1 MPSKT
6 FSRLRTLHPV
16 ALLLPAPLRA
26 TRTSLNHGHSLLPPS
41 PPMAGLMLKRL
52 VSPLPNQLPLSVM
65 ALSASKS
72 KTLMSLPVLS
82 SPSLLARKVQV
93 LPGALLP
100 FATPRSGLTLM
111 LAMVL
116 TNHGAETPGLTPT
129 ARAPLLP
136 RAASSDG
143 LPTPSPTRLLSSRLR
158 RMMSSTLS
166 STRSGVR
173 HQSTTMPPTLLLP
186 TSALSQTNSATYL
199 PVLAQLPTNAPLLTT
214 SGALA
219 HSL

>member
-1 MPSKT
+1 MLPASSSKT
-6 FSRLRTLHPV
+6 
-16 ALLLPAPLRA
+16 
-26 TRTSLNHGHSLLPPS
+26 
-41 PPMAGLMLKRL
+41 
-52 VSPLPNQLPLSVM
+52 PLS
-65 ALSASKS
+65 
-72 KTLMSLPVLS
+72 LPELLG
-82 SPSLLARKVQV
+82 PSLLARKVQV

-111 LAMVL
+111 LAMVS
-116 TNHGAETPGLTPT
+116 TYHGAETPGLTPT

-143 LPTPSPTRLLSSRLR
+143 SPMPSPTRLLSSRLK

-173 HQSTTMPPTLLLP
+173 HQSTTVLLPLLP
-186 TSALSQTNSATYL
+186 TPALALTSSATNL
-199 PVLAQLPTNAPLLTT
+199 PVPAQLPTLATLLTT

>member
-1 MPSKT
+1 
-6 FSRLRTLHPV
+6 
-16 ALLLPAPLRA
+16 
-26 TRTSLNHGHSLLPPS
+26 
-41 PPMAGLMLKRL
+41 
-52 VSPLPNQLPLSVM
+52 M
-65 ALSASKS
+65 ALSASSS
-72 KTLMSLPVLS
+72 KTLMSLPVLP

-111 LAMVL
+111 LAMVS
-116 TNHGAETPGLTPT
+116 TYHGAETPGLTPT

-143 LPTPSPTRLLSSRLR
+143 SPTPSPTRLLSSRLR

-173 HQSTTMPPTLLLP
+173 LQSTTATLLSLP
-186 TSALSQTNSATYL
+186 TTIMPLLAPSENSAMNQL
-199 PVLAQLPTNAPLLTT
+199 LIAHLPTFAILLTT

-219 HSL
+219 RSL